1 MTRADQPASKVSITF
16 VNSDDSRTII
26 DAIVADN
33 PNAEII
39 TMPSVVK
46 IDAVGSL
53 TVNRSSVE
61 ERLGRSWDVQEMHL
75 SLITL
80 SGNVDEDDD
89 RFVLAWRN

>member
-1 MTRADQPASKVSITF
+1 MIDAARPASKVSITF
-16 VNSDDSRTII
+16 VNSDDSRSII

-33 PNAEII
+33 PGAEII

-46 IDAVGSL
+46 IDHTGSL
-53 TVNRSSVE
+53 VVNRASVE
-61 ERLGRSWDVQEMHL
+61 ERLGRAWDIQEMHL
-75 SLITL
+75 SLVTL